1 MSESLPVT
9 GTTTTLITSF
19 GAALVAIG
27 GFCVGIGRRLAHR

>member
-9 GTTTTLITSF
+9 GTATTLITGV

-27 GFCVGIGRRLAHR
+27 GFCVGIGRRLARR